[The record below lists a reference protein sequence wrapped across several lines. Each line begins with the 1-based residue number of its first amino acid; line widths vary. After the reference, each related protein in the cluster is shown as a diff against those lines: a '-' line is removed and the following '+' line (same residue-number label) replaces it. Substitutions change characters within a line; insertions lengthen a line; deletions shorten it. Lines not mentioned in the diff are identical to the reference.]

1 VSSKDALDHPERKQ
15 GASARTLDGREAA
28 LERNEDAL
36 GERETAVRQREQ
48 VASDWAGNAQVREEA
63 QRVEGD
69 RSAAVDTQNSELRQ
83 ANEHLILA
91 TIEAQELR
99 EAAQIARRRQDEF
112 LAMLAHE
119 LRNPLGPIRN
129 AVEILA
135 RLDGRPVP
143 QPVLDIIRRQVQQ
156 MARLL
161 DDLLDVSRVTQ
172 GKVTLQRRPTALSE
186 FINQAVEATSAL
198 VKDRGQQ
205 LTLDL
210 PAVPLHV
217 NGDELRLA
225 QVFSNLLQNA
235 SKYTQ
240 VGGAITLRAER
251 RGGSVVIRIID
262 NGMGISAQALPYVFE
277 LFSQDERALARNQ
290 GGLGIGLTVV
300 RSMVEL
306 HQGSVEVFSD
316 GSGQG
321 SEFVVTLPR
330 LESRGEAE
338 IAPPAV
344 GRPAPLPA
352 RILLI
357 EDNVDAGDALA
368 ELLRLSGHE
377 VALARDG
384 LAGLDLFDRFN
395 PQVVLC
401 DIGLPGPDGFEVA
414 VRMRQRRPTQRPLM
428 VALTGYG
435 NENDHQRGVAAGF
448 DHHVVK
454 PANPEV
460 LLRIIDSAMRAEDG
474 RAVDRRGEGG
484 GADGGRADGGPTAAS
499 RDLPPAPVVRAQ
511 NQPHDAD
518 SQRHL
523 IATQTIAHL
532 RGQVESLRRQVLS
545 LMQTLAAAERPADD
559 GQTTGLVEANG
570 ALVLSALHAEEAAES
585 AVGDLVELRS
595 TAQRDDL
602 TGTPNRA
609 LMLDRLESAIAMSRR
624 RGTRGALLFV
634 DLDDFKQIND
644 TRGHAVGDAVLC
656 LTARR
661 LESVIRDSDTVSRH
675 GGDEFLVL
683 LAEISHPA
691 DAALIAAK
699 MLQALGEPGP
709 EALPAL
715 SASVGIAIFPQDG
728 HEPELL
734 IANADAAMYRSKRRG
749 RGGFVF
755 FGDDDDGRV
764 LAGQKDSG

>member
-1 VSSKDALDHPERKQ
+1 MLRAKDEPNPPEPTQ
-15 GASARTLDGREAA
+15 GAPDRVLDERESALHRH
-28 LERNEDAL
+28 EDAL

-48 VASDWAGNAQVREEA
+48 VASDWAGDAHVREEA

-69 RSAAVDTQNSELRQ
+69 RSAALDTQNSELRD

-99 EAAQIARRRQDEF
+99 EAAQTARRRQDEF

-129 AVEILA
+129 AVEVLA

-143 QPVLDIIRRQVQQ
+143 RPVLDIIRRQVQQ

-172 GKVTLQRRPTALSE
+172 GKVTLQRRPTELSE

-198 VKDRGQQ
+198 VKDRSQQ

-217 NGDELRLA
+217 NGDEVRLA
-225 QVFSNLLQNA
+225 QVFSNLLHNA

-251 RGGSVVIRIID
+251 MGESVVIRVID
-262 NGMGISAQALPYVFE
+262 NGMGISAQALPHVFE
-277 LFSQDERALARNQ
+277 LFSQDERALSRNQ

-316 GSGQG
+316 GSAQG

-330 LESRGEAE
+330 LDHRGEAE
-338 IAPPAV
+338 IAPRA
-344 GRPAPLPA
+344 GGLLAPTPA

-357 EDNVDAGDALA
+357 EDNVDAGESLA

-377 VALARDG
+377 VAIALDG
-384 LAGLDLFDRFN
+384 LAGLELFDRFN
-395 PQVVLC
+395 PHVVLC
-401 DIGLPGPDGFEVA
+401 DIGLPGPDGYEVA
-414 VRMRQRRPTQRPLM
+414 LRMRQRQPTLRPLM

-435 NENDHQRGVAAGF
+435 NENDRQRGVVAGY

-454 PANPEV
+454 PANPEL
-460 LLRIIDSAMRAEDG
+460 LLRIIDSAMRAESG
-474 RAVDRRGEGG
+474 RCEGARAEDRP
-484 GADGGRADGGPTAAS
+484 AAAS
-499 RDLPPAPVVRAQ
+499 DHVLPAAGAQ
-511 NQPHDAD
+511 AAQATQSEPREAEG
-518 SQRHL
+518 QRHL
-523 IATQTIAHL
+523 IAAQTIAHL
-532 RGQVESLRRQVLS
+532 RGQVHTLRQQVLG
-545 LMQTLAAAERPADD
+545 LIQALATAERPSDNERADAN
-559 GQTTGLVEANG
+559 GLVEANG
-570 ALVLSALHAEEAAES
+570 ALVLSALHADEVAES
-585 AVGDLVELRS
+585 AVGDLVELMS
-595 TAQRDDL
+595 TVQRDVL

-609 LMLDRLESAIAMSRR
+609 LMLDRLDGAIALCRR

-644 TRGHAVGDAVLC
+644 TLGHAAGDAALC
-656 LTARR
+656 LVARR
-661 LESVIRDSDTVSRH
+661 LEAVVRDSDTVSRH

-683 LAEISHPA
+683 LAEISHA
-691 DAALIAAK
+691 GDAALIANK
-699 MLQALGEPGP
+699 MLKALGVPGESGNP
-709 EALPAL
+709 AGALPAL
-715 SASVGIAIFPQDG
+715 SASIGIATFPDDGQDAAV
-728 HEPELL
+728 L
-734 IANADAAMYRSKRRG
+734 ITHADAAMYGSKKGGRG
-749 RGGFVF
+749 RFAF
-755 FGDDDDGRV
+755 YSD
-764 LAGQKDSG
+764 L